1 LGRPSRQLFDRG
13 ENQVTGRVGRSD
25 FVNGRKVLSKP
36 STLIWKAYL
45 YCRFF
50 KSMSTL
56 FNRNRVVFLHLSFWC
71 VYVSFF
77 LYQIT
82 SRWGRELAFER
93 VITIATIQIVF
104 AAIAAYVNY
113 FIFLPRFL
121 KRRNPWLY
129 LMEFAVPFALVMLSR
144 MALERFLIDGFTGK
158 EEYLYSTRFIVQ
170 VITTNFFIVSFVAM
184 LRFAVDW
191 LEFEAKKK
199 EVENEKLTA
208 ELNFLKAQINPHF
221 LFNTLNNLYYL
232 AYSKSENTTE
242 VIAKLSQMMRYMI
255 YDSNHPKV
263 LLSKEIEYMQN
274 YISLERLRLNNQIP
288 ISFDITG
295 NTENVRI
302 TPLIFITFL
311 ENAFKHGVSNSN
323 PKAWVKIS
331 IRMCDHECIYTV
343 ENSIGTEQKDG
354 NEKSGIGLQ
363 NVKRRLELSYPGQ
376 YKLVT
381 EDTRE
386 KYAVNLNLSIN

>member
-1 LGRPSRQLFDRG
+1 MPSLLQ
-13 ENQVTGRVGRSD
+13 
-25 FVNGRKVLSKP
+25 
-36 STLIWKAYL
+36 
-45 YCRFF
+45 
-50 KSMSTL
+50 
-56 FNRNRVVFLHLSFWC
+56 RNRVVFLHFSFWC
-71 VYVSFF
+71 VYLSFF

-82 SRWGRELAFER
+82 SRRGRELDWDR
-93 VITIATIQIVF
+93 VLTIATIQAGF
-104 AAIAAYVNY
+104 ALLSSYVNY

-121 KRRNPWLY
+121 RRRNVWVY
-129 LMEFAVPFALVMLSR
+129 LAEFILPFALIMFVR
-144 MALERFLIDGFTGK
+144 INIERFWIDGFTRT
-158 EEYLYSTRFIVQ
+158 EEYLYTTRFVVQ
-170 VITTNFFIVSFVAM
+170 VITTNLFIVIFVAM
-184 LRFAVDW
+184 LRFALEW

-199 EVENEKLTA
+199 EVENERLTA

-263 LLSKEIEYMQN
+263 LLSKEIEYMES
-274 YISLERLRLNNQIP
+274 YISLERLRLNDQIP
-288 ISFDITG
+288 IKFEISG
-295 NTENVRI
+295 NTDNVWI

-323 PKAWVKIS
+323 PKAWVNIS
-331 IRMCDHECIYTV
+331 IDLHDKECVYKV
-343 ENSIGTEQKDG
+343 ENSRTSDQKEVG
-354 NEKSGIGLQ
+354 EKSGIGLQ

-381 EDTRE
+381 EE
-386 KYAVNLNLSIN
+386 IPGKYLMKLNLSLL